1 MNLERAARQHAFPD
15 WLPHLHSQWLRSDV
29 IAGITTAA
37 VVMPKAMGYATV
49 AGLPVQVGLYT
60 CFVPMLAYALL
71 GTSRTLSVST
81 STTLGILTA
90 AQLGQVASGAEQAH
104 LLQVTALLTLMVGA
118 ALMLAAL
125 LRLGFVANFISEPVL
140 VGFKAGIAAVIIV
153 DQSTKILGIHF
164 AKGSLLHNLQG
175 IALNLSH
182 VSLPTLVLGVAAI
195 AGLGAIRRFLPHWP
209 APLII
214 VAVAIAA
221 VAWLGLERHGIELV
235 GAIPAGL
242 PALSMPDWG
251 LAEALWPGAL
261 GIALMSFTET
271 AAAGRAFA
279 RADEPPLRPNAELF
293 ATGVANAAGA
303 FVGAM
308 PAGGG
313 TSQTAVNVSSGAR
326 TQLAEVVTALVA
338 LLAMLFLA
346 PLIGLLPQAV
356 LASIVIVYSVGLIK
370 PADFRHIL
378 DIRRTEFIWAVA
390 ALVGVMLLGTLKGI
404 LVAIIISVI
413 GLGYQTSNPPVYV
426 LGRKRGTNVF
436 RPRSARHPQDESFP
450 GLLLL
455 RVDGRLFFLNAER
468 LAEKIRPL
476 IAEARPQVVAVYLSG
491 VFDLEY
497 TALRMLTEA
506 EKRQRE
512 AGVEIWLVGL
522 SPAVLRIVRRSPLG
536 ASLGRQRLL
545 PNLEVA
551 VRTFQALQQ
560 RPSATAADDARPD
573 GVQHG

>member
-293 ATGVANAAGA
+293 ATGVANVAGA

-390 ALVGVMLLGTLKGI
+390 ALLGVMLLGTLKGI

-426 LGRKRGTNVF
+426 LVRKRGTNVF

>member
-1 MNLERAARQHAFPD
+1 
-15 WLPHLHSQWLRSDV
+15 
-29 IAGITTAA
+29 
-37 VVMPKAMGYATV
+37 
-49 AGLPVQVGLYT
+49 
-60 CFVPMLAYALL
+60 VPMLAYALL

-293 ATGVANAAGA
+293 ATGVANVAGA

-390 ALVGVMLLGTLKGI
+390 ALLGVMLLGTLKGI

>member
-15 WLPHLHSQWLRSDV
+15 WLRHLHSQWLRSDV
-29 IAGITTAA
+29 IAGVTTAA
-37 VVMPKAMGYATV
+37 VVIPKAMGYATV

-60 CFVPMLAYALL
+60 CFVPMLAYALF

-90 AQLGQVASGAEQAH
+90 AQLGQVASGADQAH

-125 LRLGFVANFISEPVL
+125 LRLGFIANFISEPVL

-164 AKGSLLHNLQG
+164 AKGSLLHNLEG

-182 VSLPTLVLGVAAI
+182 VSLPTLALGVAAI

-221 VAWLGLERHGIELV
+221 VAWLGLEAHGIELV

-242 PALSMPDWG
+242 PALTMPDWR
-251 LAEALWPGAL
+251 LAETLWPGAL

-326 TQLAEVVTALVA
+326 TQLAELVTALVA

-390 ALVGVMLLGTLKGI
+390 ALLGVMLLGTLKGI

-476 IAEARPQVVAVYLSG
+476 VAEARPKVVAIYLSG

-497 TALRMLTEA
+497 TALRMLTAA

-512 AGVEIWLVGL
+512 SGVELWLVGL

>member
-15 WLPHLHSQWLRSDV
+15 WLRHLHSQWLRSDV
-29 IAGITTAA
+29 IAGVTTAA
-37 VVMPKAMGYATV
+37 VVIPKAMGYATV

-60 CFVPMLAYALL
+60 CFVPMLAYALF

-90 AQLGQVASGAEQAH
+90 AQLGQVASGADQAH

-125 LRLGFVANFISEPVL
+125 LRLGFIANFISEPVL

-164 AKGSLLHNLQG
+164 AKGSLLHNLEG

-182 VSLPTLVLGVAAI
+182 VSLPTLALGVAAI

-221 VAWLGLERHGIELV
+221 VAWLGLEAHGIELV

-242 PALSMPDWG
+242 PALTMPDWR
-251 LAEALWPGAL
+251 LAETLWPGAL

-326 TQLAEVVTALVA
+326 TQLAELVTALVA

-390 ALVGVMLLGTLKGI
+390 ALLGVMLLGTLKGI

-426 LGRKRGTNVF
+426 LVRKRGTNVF
-436 RPRSARHPQDESFP
+436 RPRSARHPGDESFP

-476 IAEARPQVVAVYLSG
+476 ISEARPKVVAVYLSG

-497 TALRMLTEA
+497 TALKMLTQA
-506 EKRQRE
+506 EQRQRE

-522 SPAVLRIVRRSPLG
+522 SPEVLPIVRRSPLG
-536 ASLGRQRLL
+536 ATLGRQRLL

-560 RPSATAADDARPD
+560 RPSAAAADDARQD

>member
-1 MNLERAARQHAFPD
+1 MNLERAARQHPFPD

-37 VVMPKAMGYATV
+37 VVIPKAMGYATV

-90 AQLGQVASGAEQAH
+90 AQLGQVAAGADQGA
-104 LLQVTALLTLMVGA
+104 LLQATALLTLMVGA

-140 VGFKAGIAAVIIV
+140 VGFKAGIAVVIIV

-164 AKGSLLHNLQG
+164 PKGSLLHNLQG
-175 IALNLSH
+175 IALNLAH
-182 VSLPTLVLGVAAI
+182 VSMPTLALGMAAI
-195 AGLGAIRRFLPHWP
+195 AGLVALRKFMPHGP
-209 APLII
+209 APLIV

-221 VAWLGLERHGIELV
+221 VAWLGLDRYGIELV
-235 GAIPAGL
+235 GVIPAGL
-242 PALSMPDWG
+242 PALSMPDWR
-251 LAEALWPGAL
+251 LAGALWPGAL

-303 FVGAM
+303 LVGAM

-326 TQLAEVVTALVA
+326 TQLAELVTALVA

-346 PLIGLLPQAV
+346 PLIGLMPQAV

-378 DIRRTEFIWAVA
+378 EFRRTEFIWALA
-390 ALVGVMLLGTLKGI
+390 ALLGVMLLGTLQGI
-404 LVAIIISVI
+404 LVAIIVSVI

-436 RPRSARHPQDESFP
+436 RPRSARHPQDEFFP

-468 LAEKIRPL
+468 LAEKMRPL
-476 IAEARPQVVAVYLSG
+476 IAEAHPKVVAIYLSG

-497 TALRMLTEA
+497 TALRMLTEG

-512 AGVEIWLVGL
+512 GGVEVWLVGL
-522 SPAVLRIVRRSPLG
+522 NPGVLRIVRRSRLG
-536 ASLGRQRLL
+536 ATLGTQRLL

-551 VRTFQALQQ
+551 VRNFQALQQ
-560 RPSATAADDARPD
+560 RPATTAADARQD

>member
-1 MNLERAARQHAFPD
+1 
-15 WLPHLHSQWLRSDV
+15 
-29 IAGITTAA
+29 
-37 VVMPKAMGYATV
+37 
-49 AGLPVQVGLYT
+49 
-60 CFVPMLAYALL
+60 
-71 GTSRTLSVST
+71 
-81 STTLGILTA
+81 
-90 AQLGQVASGAEQAH
+90 
-104 LLQVTALLTLMVGA
+104 
-118 ALMLAAL
+118 
-125 LRLGFVANFISEPVL
+125 
-140 VGFKAGIAAVIIV
+140 
-153 DQSTKILGIHF
+153 
-164 AKGSLLHNLQG
+164 
-175 IALNLSH
+175 
-182 VSLPTLVLGVAAI
+182 
-195 AGLGAIRRFLPHWP
+195 
-209 APLII
+209 
-214 VAVAIAA
+214 
-221 VAWLGLERHGIELV
+221 
-235 GAIPAGL
+235 
-242 PALSMPDWG
+242 MPDWG

-293 ATGVANAAGA
+293 ATGVANVAGA

-390 ALVGVMLLGTLKGI
+390 ALLGVMLLGTLKGI

>member
-293 ATGVANAAGA
+293 ATGVANVAGA

-346 PLIGLLPQAV
+346 PLLPQAV

-390 ALVGVMLLGTLKGI
+390 ALLGVMLLGTLKGI

>member
-164 AKGSLLHNLQG
+164 AKGSLLHNLEG

-182 VSLPTLVLGVAAI
+182 VSLPTLALGVAAI

-293 ATGVANAAGA
+293 ATGVANVAGA

-390 ALVGVMLLGTLKGI
+390 ALLGVMLLGTLKGI